1 LVTHAAVDDPI
12 FDQLRAGLRELGYE
26 DRRNMRLEIVTAAG
40 KLDRLPDLAQELVRR
55 RARVIL
61 APNEASI
68 RAALKASRTIPI
80 VMVGGQGYDPVA
92 LGMIESFA
100 RPGGN
105 VTGMYGLWSELEAKL
120 IELVKEALPG
130 VSLVAV
136 FWETGFGRSALAGLQ
151 RSAQALGVR
160 VEPIEVR
167 QLADLEAAFVT
178 AKRKRAGAVILLSS
192 PIFYLHRNR
201 IGALGLQTKLPVISA
216 FKPVAEAGA
225 LMSYGPDIDAVWRRT
240 AYYVDRLLKGAAPA
254 DLPVEQASKLMLV
267 VNLET
272 ARALGVS
279 IPESILL
286 RADEVIR

>member
-1 LVTHAAVDDPI
+1 VDDPI